1 MYPKNNTSVIK
12 YFLLLIS
19 FFQLYLI
26 FGGMAKLKLLS
37 SASTENILIAF
48 NALSSNKLRSSLTIL
63 IISIGIMAL
72 VGILTA
78 IDAIESS
85 LTNQFNSIGSN
96 TFTIENWALKSIGGH
111 NRRETEL
118 YKKITYRDAL
128 KFKEEF
134 SVKATVS
141 NTVHGSSSSTVKY
154 KDYKSNPNI
163 PVIGTDE
170 NYLITSGNELSK
182 GRFLSKTEV
191 INGQHVVVIG
201 QQLATQIFKNK
212 DPLQKEINIGKGKYR
227 IIGILEE
234 KGSNMSMG
242 TDKIC
247 ILPIQNVRQY
257 FANNYMSYAIN
268 VSPSTNIDME
278 YAISEAEGL
287 FRVVRGLSPRDAS
300 NFEIKKSDNLIKM
313 LMENIQY
320 VTIAATFIGFITL
333 LGATISLMN
342 IMLVSVKERTK
353 EIGTRKALGA
363 KNHIIRQQFLI
374 ESILIGEI
382 GGILGVI
389 LGIAIGNIVALL
401 IDGPFVI
408 PWIWIIG
415 GVILC
420 LVVGLLSGVMPAIKA
435 SRLDPIDSLR
445 YE

>member
-1 MYPKNNTSVIK
+1 M
-12 YFLLLIS
+12 F
-19 FFQLYLI
+19 I
-26 FGGMAKLKLLS
+26 FGAMLGNKLIS
-37 SASTENILIAF
+37 SASLENISIAYK
-48 NALSSNKLRSSLTIL
+48 ALKSNKLRTSLTVL

-96 TFTIENWALKSIGGH
+96 TFSIENWALKSLGSH
-111 NRRETEL
+111 NRRQTEL
-118 YKKITYRDAL
+118 FKSISYKDAL
-128 KFKEEF
+128 KFKETY
-134 SVKATVS
+134 STSGKVS
-141 NTVHGSSSSTVKY
+141 NSVNATGSSTVKY
-154 KDYKSNPNI
+154 QDYKSNPNI
-163 PVIGTDE
+163 PVMGTDE
-170 NYLITSGNELSK
+170 NYLFTSGNELSQ

-191 INGQHVVVIG
+191 NSGQHVVVIG
-201 QQLATQIFKNK
+201 NQLATQIFKNK
-212 DPLQKEINIGKGKYR
+212 NPLQKEINIGKGKYR
-227 IIGILEE
+227 IIGVLEE
-234 KGSNMSMG
+234 KGSSMSMG
-242 TDKIC
+242 ADKLC
-247 ILPIQNVRQY
+247 IIPIQNVRQY
-257 FANNYMSYAIN
+257 FARAQMSYTIN
-268 VSPSTNIDME
+268 VSPASNIDMD
-278 YAISEAEGL
+278 YAISEAEGV
-287 FRVVRGLSPRDAS
+287 FRVIRGLSPRDAS

-382 GGILGVI
+382 GGILGVV
-389 LGIAIGNIVALL
+389 LGIGIGNIVAVL

-408 PWIWIIG
+408 PWVWIIG

-420 LVVGLLSGVMPAIKA
+420 LIVGLLSGVVPAIQA
-435 SRLDPIDSLR
+435 SKLDPIDALR

>member
-1 MYPKNNTSVIK
+1 MIK
-12 YFLLLIS
+12 
-19 FFQLYLI
+19 FQI
-26 FGGMAKLKLLS
+26 IS
-37 SASTENILIAF
+37 SASKENISIAF
-48 NALSSNKLRSSLTIL
+48 KSLSSNKLRSSLTIL

-85 LTNQFNSIGSN
+85 LSNQFSSLGSN
-96 TFTIENWALKSIGGH
+96 TFSIENWALKSIGGH

-118 YKKITYRDAL
+118 FKKISYKDAL
-128 KFKEEF
+128 KFREEYKTPSIVSA
-134 SVKATVS
+134 SVKA
-141 NTVHGSSSSTVKY
+141 SSSSTVKY
-154 KDYKSNPNI
+154 KAYKSNPNI

-170 NYLITSGNELSK
+170 NYLTTSGNELEL
-182 GRFLSKTEV
+182 GRFISKNEAYT
-191 INGQHVVVIG
+191 GKHVAVIG
-201 QQLATQIFKNK
+201 KELSNQIFKNK
-212 DPLQKEINIGKGKYR
+212 NPLQKEITIGKGKYK
-227 IIGILEE
+227 IIGILKE
-234 KGSNMSMG
+234 KGSNMGMG
-242 TDKIC
+242 TDKLC

-257 FANNYMSYAIN
+257 FSSNNLSYTISVTPLN
-268 VSPSTNIDME
+268 KISMNT
-278 YAISEAEGL
+278 AISEAEGT
-287 FRVVRGLSPRDAS
+287 FRIIRNLSPRDAN

-320 VTIAATFIGFITL
+320 VTIAATVIGFITL

-353 EIGTRKALGA
+353 EIGVRKALGA

-382 GGILGVI
+382 GGILGVV
-389 LGIAIGNIVALL
+389 LGIGIGNIVAIL
-401 IDGPFVI
+401 IGGPFVI

-435 SRLDPIDSLR
+435 SKLDPIDSLR

>member
-1 MYPKNNTSVIK
+1 MRLNKWI
-12 YFLLLIS
+12 
-19 FFQLYLI
+19 
-26 FGGMAKLKLLS
+26 S
-37 SASTENILIAF
+37 SASIENIFIAF
-48 NALSSNKLRSSLTIL
+48 NALSSNKLRSTLTIL

-85 LTNQFNSIGSN
+85 LNSQFSSMGSN
-96 TFTIENWALKSIGGH
+96 TFTIENWALKSIGRH

-118 YKKITYRDAL
+118 FKNISYKDAMA
-128 KFKEEF
+128 FKEVYQTPAVISA
-134 SVKATVS
+134 SVFAT
-141 NTVHGSSSSTVKY
+141 NTSTVKH

-170 NYLITSGNELSK
+170 NYLLTSGNELSS
-182 GRFLSKTEV
+182 GRYFSKSE
-191 INGQHVVVIG
+191 INFGQDVVVIG

-212 DPLQKEINIGKGKYR
+212 NPLQKEISIGIGKYR
-227 IIGILEE
+227 IIGVLKE

-242 TDKIC
+242 TDKLC
-247 ILPIQNVRQY
+247 IVPIQNVRQN
-257 FANNYMSYAIN
+257 FSGNVMSYTIN
-268 VSPSTNIDME
+268 VSPKQNVDME
-278 YAISEAEGL
+278 YAISEAEGS
-287 FRVVRGLSPRDAS
+287 FRTVRGLTPKDAS

-363 KNHIIRQQFLI
+363 QNHIIRQQFLI

-382 GGILGVI
+382 GGIFGVI
-389 LGIAIGNIVALL
+389 LGIAVGNIVALL
-401 IDGPFVI
+401 INGPFVI
-408 PWIWIIG
+408 PWVWILG
-415 GVILC
+415 GVAMC
-420 LVVGLLSGVMPAIKA
+420 LVVGLISGVMPAIQA
-435 SRLDPIDSLR
+435 SKLDPIDALR